1 MGMSNRISIRQR
13 QAKNTLLHI
22 ILEVPENYPWFRECR
37 QLSANLAKPREPF
50 CWLKKEPELST
61 LF

>member
-22 ILEVPENYPWFRECR
+22 ILEVPENYPWFRVIGSR
-37 QLSANLAKPREPF
+37 PPALANGQTWQSAA
-50 CWLKKEPELST
+50 S
-61 LF
+61 

>member
-22 ILEVPENYPWFRECR
+22 ILEVPENYPWFRVDLASLTESETGRYCFGWCGRECG
-37 QLSANLAKPREPF
+37 
-50 CWLKKEPELST
+50 
-61 LF
+61 

>member
-22 ILEVPENYPWFRECR
+22 ILEVPENYPWFRVFADFPNQARCKR
-37 QLSANLAKPREPF
+37 SRNFRRAKLAGAD
-50 CWLKKEPELST
+50 
-61 LF
+61 